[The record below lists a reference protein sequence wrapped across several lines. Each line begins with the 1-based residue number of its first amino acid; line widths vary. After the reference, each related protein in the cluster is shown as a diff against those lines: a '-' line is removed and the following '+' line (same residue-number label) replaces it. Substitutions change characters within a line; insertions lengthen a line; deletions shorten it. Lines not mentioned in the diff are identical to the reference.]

1 MQSVHHRIF
10 EKHLVCYGVFS
21 LRLEWSFSAGDVPSL
36 SGKNVISD
44 ENVFFSFFL
53 CFCLFSLSTID
64 TCARIPGNLNYF
76 SLNCFVAILFL
87 ASYNT

>member
-10 EKHLVCYGVFS
+10 EKHPSDLSGV
-21 LRLEWSFSAGDVPSL
+21 FSAGDVPSL
-36 SGKNVISD
+36 SGKNVMSD

-64 TCARIPGNLNYF
+64 PCARIPGNLNYV
-76 SLNCFVAILFL
+76 SLNCFIAILFL